1 MKVFYVI
8 VLVLVAGAV
17 PSHGRTE
24 SEGTVFNKT
33 QSHESMNNVTVSN
46 IKLVPYGN
54 SYLVMQWPRSFCN
67 SRSIYQI
74 PCYYQQVP
82 DRFTVHGL
90 WPQTK
95 SGGGIDCTNRCIY
108 GNYPLFE
115 CSQLCP
121 RLVPLLNTYWPDLT
135 SSENNNERFWGTEYN
150 KHGSCTFRNQNDYFE
165 LTLTVVEGL
174 GISRIGGGPI
184 IIPGY
189 YYWPIEIKRAVQK
202 VTNKM
207 PRLKC
212 ITVGTTIQLL
222 EISFCVDQNGN
233 VLDVCKGVLDCGNW
247 KVYLPL
253 P

>member
-54 SYLVMQWPRSFCN
+54 SYLVMQWPRSPTVSLCMAYGHRQN
-67 SRSIYQI
+67 QVEVLTAQI
-74 PCYYQQVP
+74 DAYTEIIHSSSV
-82 DRFTVHGL
+82 V
-90 WPQTK
+90 
-95 SGGGIDCTNRCIY
+95 
-108 GNYPLFE
+108 
-115 CSQLCP
+115 
-121 RLVPLLNTYWPDLT
+121 
-135 SSENNNERFWGTEYN
+135 SENNNERFWGTEYN

-174 GISRIGGGPI
+174 GISRIGGGRPI